1 MESTTQVVGHKLIK
15 ERLKYMMP
23 MIITI
28 NLKMYEVAIQIHTSS
43 RVQNKK
49 YSSGKKWPFEIIRLQ
64 IYSSNFAEKVDKTR

>member
-28 NLKMYEVAIQIHTSS
+28 NLKMYEVAIQIQISS

-49 YSSGKKWPFEIIRLQ
+49 YSSGKKMAIRNYQ
-64 IYSSNFAEKVDKTR
+64 VTDIFIEFC

>member
-28 NLKMYEVAIQIHTSS
+28 NLKMYKAAIQIHTSS

-49 YSSGKKWPFEIIRLQ
+49 YSSGKKIAVRNYQ
-64 IYSSNFAEKVDKTR
+64 ITDIFVKFC